1 MHELTCKFAGCFCAG
16 ATRVTSFATPALP
29 RRLSGAAASQAT
41 ARVVA
46 AAPAPALAPATTPA
60 TVKPRR
66 AASRTAPM
74 QEEKDD
80 EEEQGSLFQ
89 MCVCYTL
96 FSAWESLFV

>member
-1 MHELTCKFAGCFCAG
+1 MSSHANSQAVAALDQPK
-16 ATRVTSFATPALP
+16 VTSFATPALP
-29 RRLSGAAASQAT
+29 RRLSGAAASQST

-46 AAPAPALAPATTPA
+46 AAPAPATTPA

-66 AASRTAPM
+66 AASRTAPV
-74 QEEKDD
+74 QQEKDD